1 MRTVIAVYKGNRVI
15 ELKEDIDLPS
25 NSSVTV
31 LLPTAED
38 ERVTQQFLQG
48 ASEKVFEKL
57 WDNEG
62 MKCGMSIYKN
72 KSRHLLEMQEM
83 FIRRRRSMNK

>member
-1 MRTVIAVYKGNRVI
+1 MRTVVAVYKGNRVI

-31 LLPTAED
+31 LLPTTED
-38 ERVTQQFLQG
+38 ERVTQQSLQK
-48 ASEKVFEKL
+48 ASEKVFERL

-62 MKCGMSIYKN
+62 DEVWNEY
-72 KSRHLLEMQEM
+72 L
-83 FIRRRRSMNK
+83 

>member
-1 MRTVIAVYKGNRVI
+1 MRTVIAIYKGNRVI

-31 LLPTAED
+31 LLPTAKD
-38 ERVTQQFLQG
+38 EHVTQQFLQK

-62 MKCGMSIYKN
+62 DEVWNEY
-72 KSRHLLEMQEM
+72 L
-83 FIRRRRSMNK
+83 

>member
-1 MRTVIAVYKGNRVI
+1 MRTVAAIYKGNRVI

-31 LLPTAED
+31 LLPTEDD
-38 ERVTQQFLQG
+38 ERMMKQFLQR

-57 WDNEG
+57 WNNDGDEVWNE
-62 MKCGMSIYKN
+62 Y
-72 KSRHLLEMQEM
+72 L
-83 FIRRRRSMNK
+83 